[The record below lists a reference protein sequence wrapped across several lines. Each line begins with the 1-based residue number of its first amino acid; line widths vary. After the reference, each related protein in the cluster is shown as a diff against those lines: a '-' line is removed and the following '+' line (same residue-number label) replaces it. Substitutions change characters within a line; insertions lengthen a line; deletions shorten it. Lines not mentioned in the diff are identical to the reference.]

1 MISQHMHQ
9 LAMLSQELIATNGLP
24 SMSGS
29 SGVVST
35 PTGVAGEAVAEEGAM
50 GGLGFEPMLLLLVV
64 FGGIILFSM
73 FGGRKEKKKRAAM
86 MNALTKNDRIQTI
99 GGIIGSVV
107 EVKPDT
113 VVVQVDS
120 GSNIRMTFSR
130 AAVQQVLE
138 KQEADSGE

>member
-1 MISQHMHQ
+1 MISQQTTQ
-9 LAMLSQELIATNGLP
+9 LGLLSKGLGATSGP
-24 SMSGS
+24 PPVAGS
-29 SGVVST
+29 SGTVSVASGPSEVV
-35 PTGVAGEAVAEEGAM
+35 VGEEVP

-73 FGGRKEKKKRAAM
+73 LGGRKEKKKRAAM
-86 MNALTKNDRIQTI
+86 LKALSKNDTVQTI

-120 GSNIRMTFSR
+120 GSKTRMTFSL

>member
-9 LAMLSQELIATNGLP
+9 LGMLSQELIATNGLP

-35 PTGVAGEAVAEEGAM
+35 PSGVAGEVVVEEVVP

-73 FGGRKEKKKRAAM
+73 FGGRKGKEEACRDDECTYQERQDPD
-86 MNALTKNDRIQTI
+86 NRRHHRV
-99 GGIIGSVV
+99 GS
-107 EVKPDT
+107 
-113 VVVQVDS
+113 
-120 GSNIRMTFSR
+120 
-130 AAVQQVLE
+130 
-138 KQEADSGE
+138 